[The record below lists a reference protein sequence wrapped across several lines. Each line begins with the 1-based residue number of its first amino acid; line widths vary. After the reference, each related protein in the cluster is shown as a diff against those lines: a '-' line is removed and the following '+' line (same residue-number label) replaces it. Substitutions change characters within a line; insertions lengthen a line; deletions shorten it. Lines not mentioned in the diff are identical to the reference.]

1 MAVFTCSSGNAN
13 EGIVMNVAYIEV
25 RDDAEQTLLL
35 FRLDLFSRDH
45 RQYRQ
50 ERTKTKA
57 VPSVPVVSVRELA
70 AP

>member
-45 RQYRQ
+45 ISG
-50 ERTKTKA
+50 TDHD
-57 VPSVPVVSVRELA
+57 VRRC
-70 AP
+70 